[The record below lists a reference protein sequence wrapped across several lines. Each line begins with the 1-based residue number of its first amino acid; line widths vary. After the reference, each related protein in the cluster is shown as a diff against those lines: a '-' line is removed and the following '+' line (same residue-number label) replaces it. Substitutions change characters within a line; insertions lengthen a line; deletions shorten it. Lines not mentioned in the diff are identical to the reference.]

1 MDSRIQGLVQRL
13 SDRYNLN
20 ESYRNTINSIFTSLT
35 TSEQRSIFIEILN
48 QHFNNARHFIGTILA
63 LSRLIRRT
71 PDNTLYFLQSAR
83 TRINSDN
90 QAGPSNYSPLDASY
104 SPGPSNYSPLDAS
117 YSPGPSNLTNNYDE
131 ARRSTNN
138 IIARIENQ
146 TLRRQLTTI
155 NNLLTT
161 DEEHLRFYIIL
172 RNTNILPIRAQ
183 HSLFHTL
190 ERSLALNPN
199 DRLIILE
206 RLISD
211 IPRQIREHNAIEYS
225 SRSNKKEVVNI
236 GKGDYKVPDPLDT
249 CAICLEEIHQ
259 GEGTRLEKDI
269 QDDQEEGCNHVFHDT
284 CLSVWINK
292 PSINQPTCPV
302 CRAKIFKR
310 STFFGSCER
319 DLQYLINL
327 KI

>member
-20 ESYRNTINSIFTSLT
+20 ESYRNTINSIFISLT
-35 TSEQRSIFIEILN
+35 TSEQRSLFIEILN
-48 QHFNNARHFIGTILA
+48 QHFNDARHFIGTISA

-71 PDNTLYFLQSAR
+71 PDNALYFLMSAR
-83 TRINSDN
+83 TRNN
-90 QAGPSNYSPLDASY
+90 EA
-104 SPGPSNYSPLDAS
+104 GPSNYSPLDAS

-138 IIARIENQ
+138 IISRIENQ

-172 RNTNILPIRAQ
+172 RNTNILPVRAQ
-183 HSLFHTL
+183 QSLFHTL

-206 RLISD
+206 RVISD
-211 IPRQIREHNAIEYS
+211 IPRQIREHNAIQHAAT
-225 SRSNKKEVVNI
+225 SNKKEVVNI

-292 PSINQPTCPV
+292 SSINQPTCPV